1 MYRPMLCMDE
11 SALSIDLYRSVLYT
25 GLCYVWVCAV
35 YGSVLKVNC
44 DVIIGNPTSDDFIQ
58 SFFFFFAGGGG
69 GGGSFF
75 FFFFSRANLEKL
87 PLASDVS
94 FREHGV

>member
-1 MYRPMLCMDE
+1 MYRPMLCMDG
-11 SALSIDLYRSVLYT
+11 SALSIDLYRSVLCT

-44 DVIIGNPTSDDFIQ
+44 GVIIGNPTSDDFIQ
-58 SFFFFFAGGGG
+58 SSSLF
-69 GGGSFF
+69 SFLF
-75 FFFFSRANLEKL
+75 VSRANLEKL